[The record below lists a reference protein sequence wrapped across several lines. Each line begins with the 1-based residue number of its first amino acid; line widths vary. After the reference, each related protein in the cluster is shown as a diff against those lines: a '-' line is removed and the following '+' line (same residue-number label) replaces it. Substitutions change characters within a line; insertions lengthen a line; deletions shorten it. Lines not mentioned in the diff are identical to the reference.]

1 MSAVAHP
8 AVHGAAQCAEEEGR
22 QGDERAGATG
32 DRDRAAR
39 ADEQV
44 ERVGD
49 ALPEAACWRG
59 TSHRS
64 QADSERAR
72 QRGCRRLHACLESPW
87 NFAEGVSSGPLG
99 WSADFFDQRATAR
112 GLESSVATSL
122 LLVPGRRRQA

>member
-1 MSAVAHP
+1 MAHP

-87 NFAEGVSSGPLG
+87 NFAEGVSSESLLLN
-99 WSADFFDQRATAR
+99 ARLFFDQRATAR